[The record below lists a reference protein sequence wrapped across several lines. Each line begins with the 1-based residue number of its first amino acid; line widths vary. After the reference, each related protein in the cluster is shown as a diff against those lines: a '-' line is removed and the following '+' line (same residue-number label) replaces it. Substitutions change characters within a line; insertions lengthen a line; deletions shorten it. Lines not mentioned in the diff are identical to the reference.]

1 MLTSSASGEGAR
13 VRGGDELPMWG
24 PDLSMLLLS
33 SLSHLWSSGALP
45 QTPLRL
51 SAGAGGLQH
60 GGQHHGG
67 GVCAVAKS
75 PVPCLLHCDRFIRQ
89 CGIRNRAFKH
99 IFSVKDII

>member
-33 SLSHLWSSGALP
+33 SLSHLVSALP
-45 QTPLRL
+45 QTRQQL
-51 SAGAGGLQH
+51 SAGAGGLKH